1 MCVLGSHCTAPP
13 FPLYCLPP
21 LSTAPLAL
29 YFPPHSLLPSPLST
43 ASLPLYCPLPSLSPL
58 SPLYRPSVHD
68 QESAINDKM
77 HRMEVNHAN
86 RFQLIREAFDVP
98 PREHDGIA
106 TETKDKIVQMAQNF
120 SAEVTVN
127 GTVCVCVCAC
137 VVCVVWAVCVCVH
150 YCWLN
155 IGV

>member
-1 MCVLGSHCTAPP
+1 MLIK
-13 FPLYCLPP
+13 
-21 LSTAPLAL
+21 
-29 YFPPHSLLPSPLST
+29 LLF
-43 ASLPLYCPLPSLSPL
+43 YCPLSS
-58 SPLYRPSVHD
+58 SVHD

-127 GTVCVCVCAC
+127 GTVCVCVCG
-137 VVCVVWAVCVCVH
+137 VGGVCVCVH
-150 YCWLN
+150 IWLN